1 MQRQILIM
9 ALRCAP
15 EPTCHLLSECESIL
29 RNDEPDSPLCKLI
42 GRALDRWG
50 ISKEELSTR
59 NRLCIADTN
68 DFLAAE
74 EALMQTYD

>member
-9 ALRCAP
+9 ALRSAP

-29 RNDEPDSPLCKLI
+29 RNDELDSPLSKLI

-59 NRLCIADTN
+59 NRLCSADTN
-68 DFLAAE
+68 QYLVAE
-74 EALMQTYD
+74 EALMQSYD

>member
-9 ALRCAP
+9 ALRSSP

-29 RNDEPDSPLCKLI
+29 RNDEPDSLLCKLI

-50 ISKEELSTR
+50 ITKEELETR

-68 DFLAAE
+68 KFLLAE